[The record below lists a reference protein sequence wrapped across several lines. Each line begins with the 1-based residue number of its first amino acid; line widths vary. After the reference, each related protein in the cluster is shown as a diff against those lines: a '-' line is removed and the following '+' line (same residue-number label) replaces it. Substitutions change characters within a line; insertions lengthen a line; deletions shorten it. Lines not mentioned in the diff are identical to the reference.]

1 MAKRANN
8 FEIRLLTSSKDIG
21 LRRLRSYTAALGS
34 GAQIFHSVQDLQTAI
49 ESHNEPRVRS
59 IILHDGSIHL
69 TTLEITTLAKKSRI
83 FILDQPRVSN
93 NVVLPAESSV
103 FWKQEAYLRCSLQ
116 TFLESPVIRMS
127 MAQLCQPGTPFSI
140 SNLLRWGATEH
151 FWNAA
156 ENRSL
161 SDTGLNFVRTLNLP
175 GECRRITEMF
185 THFIHINLENLGIT
199 VDSVRF
205 SSDGIMTALIAK
217 CRLQQQVQISYL
229 TSELRVHDFYAGVI
243 NKTGDDE
250 LEIGALFYQ
259 NPLQEDGQEKIVLTL
274 DKDRTPL
281 DTELDIDLE
290 KAG

>member
-21 LRRLRSYTAALGS
+21 LRKLRSYTAALGS

-49 ESHNEPRVRS
+49 ESHNEPRIRS
-59 IILHDGSIHL
+59 IILNDGSVHL
-69 TTLEITTLAKKSRI
+69 TSNELTTLAKKSRVFVI
-83 FILDQPRVSN
+83 DQPKVGN
-93 NVVLPAESSV
+93 NTDLPTDTSV
-103 FWKQEAYLRCSLQ
+103 IWKQEAYFRCSLT

-127 MAQLCQPGTPFSI
+127 MAQLCQPTSEFSI

-151 FWNAA
+151 LWKSS

-161 SDTGLNFVRTLNLP
+161 PDTGLNFVRTLNLA

-185 THFIHINLENLGIT
+185 THFIHINLDNLGIT

-217 CRLQQQVQISYL
+217 CKLQRQVQISYL
-229 TSELRVHDFYAGVI
+229 ARELRVHDFYAGIV
-243 NKTGDDE
+243 NKTGADE

-281 DTELDIDLE
+281 VEEQTVDLE